1 MDGVELNRFLQ
12 NEYLEN
18 PLLDYSGTHGMGSGQ
33 EEINKSYEQILTY
46 GRNYEDMIE
55 EEDKRRKDIPTQ
67 DSDQVRNFLL
77 DQLPRKEFS
86 RDQWA
91 LLEYMVDCLDDT
103 GFFTTPVE
111 EVADKTHRPED
122 EVGQML
128 GLLRELEPYGIFA
141 QDLKHCL
148 LKQLEMLGMLAYV
161 DFLVSSEE
169 AGAEKPALSF
179 FARCVEKAGFGKKEC
194 LFVGDSLRK
203 DVLGALDAGLQAVWY
218 GPESPAEE
226 REDVL
231 RITDMRQL
239 PEVVS
244 AL

>member
-1 MDGVELNRFLQ
+1 MIKAVIFDVDNTLYNFTKAHKAAFRALAAYADERLGLSGESFERLHRETAEELRA
-12 NEYLEN
+12 Y
-18 PLLDYSGTHGMGSGQ
+18 MG
-33 EEINKSYEQILTY
+33 
-46 GRNYEDMIE
+46 
-55 EEDKRRKDIPTQ
+55 
-67 DSDQVRNFLL
+67 
-77 DQLPRKEFS
+77 
-86 RDQWA
+86 
-91 LLEYMVDCLDDT
+91 
-103 GFFTTPVE
+103 
-111 EVADKTHRPED
+111 EVAALHNRCIRYQVMLEK
-122 EVGQML
+122 L
-128 GLLRELEPYGIFA
+128 GLPLYPHVLEMEGFYW
-141 QDLKHCL
+141 DTL
-148 LKQLEMLGMLAYV
+148 LKEAVPSANAKETLRSLKDRGIRIGVGTDMTARMQFRKLEMLGMLAYV

>member
-1 MDGVELNRFLQ
+1 MIKAVIFDVDNTLYNFTKAHKAAFRALAAYADERLGLSGESFERLHRETAEELRA
-12 NEYLEN
+12 Y
-18 PLLDYSGTHGMGSGQ
+18 MG
-33 EEINKSYEQILTY
+33 
-46 GRNYEDMIE
+46 
-55 EEDKRRKDIPTQ
+55 
-67 DSDQVRNFLL
+67 
-77 DQLPRKEFS
+77 
-86 RDQWA
+86 
-91 LLEYMVDCLDDT
+91 
-103 GFFTTPVE
+103 
-111 EVADKTHRPED
+111 EVAALHNRCIRYQVMLEK
-122 EVGQML
+122 L
-128 GLLRELEPYGIFA
+128 GLPLYPHVLEMEGFYW
-141 QDLKHCL
+141 DTL
-148 LKQLEMLGMLAYV
+148 LKEAVPSTNAKETLRSLKDRGIRIGVGTDMTARMQFRKLEMLGMLAYV

>member
-1 MDGVELNRFLQ
+1 MIKAVIFDVDNTLYNFTKAHKAAFRALAAYADELLG
-12 NEYLEN
+12 L
-18 PLLDYSGTHGMGSGQ
+18 SGESFERLHRETAEELRAYMG
-33 EEINKSYEQILTY
+33 
-46 GRNYEDMIE
+46 
-55 EEDKRRKDIPTQ
+55 
-67 DSDQVRNFLL
+67 
-77 DQLPRKEFS
+77 
-86 RDQWA
+86 
-91 LLEYMVDCLDDT
+91 
-103 GFFTTPVE
+103 
-111 EVADKTHRPED
+111 EVAALHNRCIRYQVMLEK
-122 EVGQML
+122 L
-128 GLLRELEPYGIFA
+128 GLPLYPHVLEMEGFYW
-141 QDLKHCL
+141 DTL
-148 LKQLEMLGMLAYV
+148 LKEAVPSANAKETLRSLKDRGIRIGVGTDMTARMQFRKLEMLGMLAYV

>member
-1 MDGVELNRFLQ
+1 MIKAVIFDVDNTLYNFTKAHRAAFRALAAYAGERLGLSGESFKRLHRETAEELRA
-12 NEYLEN
+12 Y
-18 PLLDYSGTHGMGSGQ
+18 MG
-33 EEINKSYEQILTY
+33 
-46 GRNYEDMIE
+46 
-55 EEDKRRKDIPTQ
+55 
-67 DSDQVRNFLL
+67 
-77 DQLPRKEFS
+77 
-86 RDQWA
+86 
-91 LLEYMVDCLDDT
+91 
-103 GFFTTPVE
+103 
-111 EVADKTHRPED
+111 EVAALHNRCIRYQVMLEK
-122 EVGQML
+122 L
-128 GLLRELEPYGIFA
+128 GLPLYPHVLEMEGLYW
-141 QDLKHCL
+141 DTL
-148 LKQLEMLGMLAYV
+148 LKEAVPSAHAKETLRSLKDRGIRIGVGTDMTARMQFRKLETLGMLAYV

>member
-1 MDGVELNRFLQ
+1 MIKAVIFDVDNTLYNFTKAHKAAFRALAAYAGERLGLSGESFERLHRETAEELRA
-12 NEYLEN
+12 Y
-18 PLLDYSGTHGMGSGQ
+18 MG
-33 EEINKSYEQILTY
+33 
-46 GRNYEDMIE
+46 
-55 EEDKRRKDIPTQ
+55 
-67 DSDQVRNFLL
+67 
-77 DQLPRKEFS
+77 
-86 RDQWA
+86 
-91 LLEYMVDCLDDT
+91 
-103 GFFTTPVE
+103 
-111 EVADKTHRPED
+111 EVAALHNRCIRYQVMLEK
-122 EVGQML
+122 L
-128 GLLRELEPYGIFA
+128 GLPLYPHVLEMEGFYW
-141 QDLKHCL
+141 DTL
-148 LKQLEMLGMLAYV
+148 LKEAVPSANAKETLRSLKDRGIRIGVGTDMTARMQFRKLEMLGMLAYV

>member
-1 MDGVELNRFLQ
+1 MIKAVIFDVDNTLYNFTKAHKAAFRALAAYADERLGLSGESFERLHRETAEELRA
-12 NEYLEN
+12 Y
-18 PLLDYSGTHGMGSGQ
+18 MG
-33 EEINKSYEQILTY
+33 
-46 GRNYEDMIE
+46 
-55 EEDKRRKDIPTQ
+55 
-67 DSDQVRNFLL
+67 
-77 DQLPRKEFS
+77 
-86 RDQWA
+86 
-91 LLEYMVDCLDDT
+91 
-103 GFFTTPVE
+103 
-111 EVADKTHRPED
+111 EVAALHNRCIRYQVMLEK
-122 EVGQML
+122 L
-128 GLLRELEPYGIFA
+128 GLPLYPHVLEMEGFYW
-141 QDLKHCL
+141 DTL
-148 LKQLEMLGMLAYV
+148 LKEAVPSANAKETLRSLKDRGIRIGVGTDMTARMKFIKLEMLVILAYV

>member
-1 MDGVELNRFLQ
+1 MIKAVIFDVDNTLYNFTKAHKAAFRALAAYADERLGLSGESFERLHRETAEELRA
-12 NEYLEN
+12 Y
-18 PLLDYSGTHGMGSGQ
+18 MG
-33 EEINKSYEQILTY
+33 
-46 GRNYEDMIE
+46 
-55 EEDKRRKDIPTQ
+55 
-67 DSDQVRNFLL
+67 
-77 DQLPRKEFS
+77 
-86 RDQWA
+86 
-91 LLEYMVDCLDDT
+91 
-103 GFFTTPVE
+103 
-111 EVADKTHRPED
+111 EVAALHNRCIRYQ
-122 EVGQML
+122 VML
-128 GLLRELEPYGIFA
+128 EKLGLPLYPHVLEMEGFYWDTLLREAVPSANAKETLRSLKDRGIRIGVGTDMTARMQFR
-141 QDLKHCL
+141 K
-148 LKQLEMLGMLAYV
+148 LEMLGMLAYV

>member
-1 MDGVELNRFLQ
+1 MIKAVIFDVDNTLYNFTKAHKVAFRALAAYADERLGLSGESFERLHRETAEELRA
-12 NEYLEN
+12 Y
-18 PLLDYSGTHGMGSGQ
+18 MG
-33 EEINKSYEQILTY
+33 
-46 GRNYEDMIE
+46 
-55 EEDKRRKDIPTQ
+55 
-67 DSDQVRNFLL
+67 
-77 DQLPRKEFS
+77 
-86 RDQWA
+86 
-91 LLEYMVDCLDDT
+91 
-103 GFFTTPVE
+103 
-111 EVADKTHRPED
+111 EVAALHNRCIRYQVMLEK
-122 EVGQML
+122 L
-128 GLLRELEPYGIFA
+128 GLPLYPHVLEMEGFYW
-141 QDLKHCL
+141 DTL
-148 LKQLEMLGMLAYV
+148 LKEAVPSANAKETLRSLKDRGIRIGVGTDMTARMQFRKLEMLGMLAYV

>member
-1 MDGVELNRFLQ
+1 MIKAVIFDVDNTLYNFTKAHRAAFRTLAAYAGERLGLSGESFERLHRETAEELRA
-12 NEYLEN
+12 Y
-18 PLLDYSGTHGMGSGQ
+18 MG
-33 EEINKSYEQILTY
+33 
-46 GRNYEDMIE
+46 
-55 EEDKRRKDIPTQ
+55 
-67 DSDQVRNFLL
+67 
-77 DQLPRKEFS
+77 
-86 RDQWA
+86 
-91 LLEYMVDCLDDT
+91 
-103 GFFTTPVE
+103 
-111 EVADKTHRPED
+111 EVAALHNRCIRYQVMLEK
-122 EVGQML
+122 L
-128 GLLRELEPYGIFA
+128 GLPLYPHVLEMEGLYW
-141 QDLKHCL
+141 DTL
-148 LKQLEMLGMLAYV
+148 LKEVVPSAHAKETLRSLKDRGIRIGIGTDMTARMQFRKLETLGMLAYV

>member
-1 MDGVELNRFLQ
+1 
-12 NEYLEN
+12 
-18 PLLDYSGTHGMGSGQ
+18 
-33 EEINKSYEQILTY
+33 
-46 GRNYEDMIE
+46 
-55 EEDKRRKDIPTQ
+55 
-67 DSDQVRNFLL
+67 
-77 DQLPRKEFS
+77 
-86 RDQWA
+86 
-91 LLEYMVDCLDDT
+91 
-103 GFFTTPVE
+103 
-111 EVADKTHRPED
+111 
-122 EVGQML
+122 
-128 GLLRELEPYGIFA
+128 
-141 QDLKHCL
+141 
-148 LKQLEMLGMLAYV
+148 MLAYV